1 MMYKRTETV
10 DRIVARKTLHKDG
23 LESTMTKTFHAL
35 EQVGHILFWARD
47 AVKLEIYPDEASI
60 RKLTDEDVSENI
72 SDDLLAR

>member
-1 MMYKRTETV
+1 
-10 DRIVARKTLHKDG
+10 
-23 LESTMTKTFHAL
+23 MTKTFHAL

-72 SDDLLAR
+72 SDDLLAW